1 VTGDGG
7 KSISLITHHPSPV
20 TIFLMAKQDYYQVL
34 GIKRDAKPDEIKKAY
49 RRLARKHHPD
59 VNPGDKSAEERF
71 KLITEAHDVLSD
83 EKKRKVYDR
92 FGEYSDN
99 LAQAAAR
106 GATPGGAGG
115 GGRTSPGFD
124 FEGFDWGT
132 AGAPGGGASGG
143 GSSFRDIFADLF
155 GGSTARQERE
165 PPRPQ
170 PKRGA
175 DIEMPLA
182 LSFEESITGLTTN
195 ITVNRSEQCTR
206 CNGAGDT
213 GGPVVTCSTCK
224 GSGQVQRAGG
234 RLKFSQECPDCGGV
248 GKRRQPCS
256 LCKGSGVLPK
266 TETVKIR
273 IPAGVDTGSR
283 VRIAGKGEG
292 GRLGAP
298 PGDLFIITNV
308 GRHKYF
314 TRKGDNI
321 YVTVPLTVPE
331 AALGAKIEV
340 PTVEGKAQL
349 RIPPGTQSGQKF
361 RLRERGVPSL
371 RNPQL
376 RGDQFVEVQVT
387 LPNVISEE
395 TKELLKRYAQLN
407 AENPRVAMGL
417 E

>member
-1 VTGDGG
+1 MLT
-7 KSISLITHHPSPV
+7 S
-20 TIFLMAKQDYYQVL
+20 LMAKEDYYKTL
-34 GIKRDAKPDEIKKAY
+34 GVKRDAKPEEIKKAY
-49 RRLARKHHPD
+49 RRLARKYHPD

-92 FGEYSDN
+92 FGQYSDN
-99 LAQAAAR
+99 LAEAAEQGRA
-106 GATPGGAGG
+106 GTGGAGA
-115 GGRTSPGFD
+115 GFD
-124 FEGFDWGT
+124 FTGFDWGNAT
-132 AGAPGGGASGG
+132 GGAGAG
-143 GSSFRDIFADLF
+143 GSSFRDIFSDLF
-155 GGSTARQERE
+155 GGSGAATRQERE

-170 PKRGA
+170 PQRGA

-182 LSFEESITGLTTN
+182 LSFEEAVTGMTTN
-195 ITVNRSEQCTR
+195 ISVNRSEQCSR

-213 GGPVVTCSTCK
+213 GGTPTVCPTCSGT
-224 GSGQVQRAGG
+224 GQVQRAGG
-234 RLKFSQECPDCGGV
+234 RLKFAQECPDCGGTGRRRPPCPV
-248 GKRRQPCS
+248 CHGK
-256 LCKGSGVLPK
+256 GTVPK
-266 TETVKIR
+266 TESVKVR

-283 VRIAGKGEG
+283 VRVPGRGQG

-298 PGDLFIITNV
+298 AGDLFIITNV
-308 GRHKYF
+308 GNHPHFK
-314 TRKGDNI
+314 RKGDNI

-371 RNPQL
+371 RNPQA

-387 LPNVISEE
+387 LPRVLSEE
-395 TKELLKRYAQLN
+395 TKDLLKRYAQMN
-407 AENPRVAMGL
+407 PENPRVAMGL

>member
-1 VTGDGG
+1 
-7 KSISLITHHPSPV
+7 
-20 TIFLMAKQDYYQVL
+20 MAKEDFYKVL
-34 GIKRDAKPDEIKKAY
+34 GVARDAKPEEIKKAY
-49 RRLARKHHPD
+49 RRLARKYHPD
-59 VNPGDKSAEERF
+59 VKPSDKSAEERF

-92 FGEYSDN
+92 FGQYSDN
-99 LAQAAAR
+99 LAEAAAR
-106 GATPGGAGG
+106 GATPGAGGAGRSTG
-115 GGRTSPGFD
+115 GFD

-132 AGAPGGGASGG
+132 STTSSSSGG

-155 GGSTARQERE
+155 GGSSAKQERE

-182 LSFEESITGLTTN
+182 LSFEEAVTGMTTN
-195 ITVNRSEQCTR
+195 ITVNRSEQCSR

-213 GGPVVTCSTCK
+213 GGSLITCPTCK

-234 RLKFSQECPDCGGV
+234 RLKFSQECPDCAGT

-266 TETVKIR
+266 TETVKVR

-298 PGDLFIITNV
+298 PGDLYIITNV

-321 YVTVPLTVPE
+321 YVTVPITVPE

-340 PTVEGKAQL
+340 PTVAGKAQL
-349 RIPPGTQSGQKF
+349 RIAPGTQSGQKF
-361 RLRERGVPSL
+361 RLRGRGAPSL
-371 RNPQL
+371 RDPSAH
-376 RGDQFVEVQVT
+376 GDQFVEVHVT
-387 LPNVISEE
+387 LPKVISEE
-395 TKELLKRYAQLN
+395 TKELLRKYSQMN
-407 AENPRVAMGL
+407 DENPRVAMGL